1 MSPAK
6 AHLLRMTAAQL
17 SKESG
22 SGAHVNASGYA
33 LMLHK
38 LAGDKRRL
46 KQIQSLS
53 RKIDAKREML
63 PDYAPWISGA
73 LSAQGGGQD
82 EVLMTVMVWM
92 IDTGNFTAALPIVR
106 YAIKHRLAPPD
117 QYQRSLACL
126 VVEEM
131 ADTAINGRVLGETI
145 DVEGL
150 QAIAE
155 ITQNEDMPDQVKAK
169 LFKAVAYGLSEHNKP
184 AAADYFRQAL
194 ALHPK
199 CGVIKDLE
207 KLQREIK
214 NTAAE
219 IAS

>member
-1 MSPAK
+1 
-6 AHLLRMTAAQL
+6 MTAAQVSTHHPLANATGYELML
-17 SKESG
+17 SKL
-22 SGAHVNASGYA
+22 AS
-33 LMLHK
+33 
-38 LAGDKRRL
+38 DKRRL
-46 KQIQSLS
+46 KQIQSLR

-82 EVLMTVMVWM
+82 EVLMTAMVWM
-92 IDTGNFTAALPIVR
+92 IDTGDFAAALPIVR
-106 YAIKHRLAPPD
+106 YAIRHRLTMPD
-117 QYQRSLACL
+117 QYRRPLACF

-131 ADTAINGRVLGETI
+131 ANTAINGRVLGEAI

-150 QAIAE
+150 QGTAE
-155 ITQNEDMPDQVKAK
+155 ITQTEDMPDQVKAK
-169 LFKAVAYGLSEHNKP
+169 LFKAIAYGLSEHNKP

-207 KLQREIK
+207 RLEREMK
-214 NTAAE
+214 NRAAE
-219 IAS
+219 K

>member
-17 SKESG
+17 SKQNG
-22 SGAHVNASGYA
+22 TAAHVNASGYA

-73 LSAQGGGQD
+73 LSAQGGAQD

-92 IDTGNFTAALPIVR
+92 IDTGNFTDALPIVR
-106 YAIKHRLAPPD
+106 YALQHKLTLPD
-117 QYQRSLACL
+117 QYQRTLACL

-131 ADTAINGRVLGETI
+131 ADTAMSWRSQGESIEVAGLLEVLT
-145 DVEGL
+145 
-150 QAIAE
+150 A
-155 ITQNEDMPDQVKAK
+155 TQNEDMPDQVKAK
-169 LFKAVAYGLSEHNKP
+169 LFKAIAYGLSEQDKP
-184 AAADYFRQAL
+184 AAVDYFQQAL
-194 ALHPK
+194 ALHDK
-199 CGVIKDLE
+199 CGVKKDLE

-219 IAS
+219 PAS